1 MARTPKT
8 AHIKAQMAERARQE
22 EEARRKFGPH
32 ATAEGDS
39 STGDEEE
46 KAAEEKGDVAEEEE
60 EEDDEEE
67 EDAEDADEEEEDAD
81 EEGDGDEEVEE
92 DEEEGAQK
100 KKKKK
105 GATKGGQRQGKKR
118 TVSDVEDEDL
128 VHVLAF
134 KAQHDSWSLLDFSLQ
149 EYMDATRQKIVIAEV
164 INVARRTQTCVSR
177 SASVGF
183 LTQKFLSC
191 PPYQRKYICTHGWKE
206 RERSTGK
213 RTSHKLRRTEC
224 PFQMLAQV
232 VLRRD
237 GKLGIVMK
245 REVYSHNHP
254 ISDDIYRSYPAST
267 SSVYKYIRENS
278 NHRVSMDDV
287 RSMIRRMKT
296 QGKWLCCCVE
306 LSDDDAVAEMIL
318 NFNGESPANVA
329 SVHESQR
336 GDTDV
341 ISFTSGHMR
350 AMDMREI
357 DVIRK
362 KFPAARIL
370 LCHFHVIKWLHET
383 IKKSQTYGA
392 YEAEVLTQMKHTITN
407 MTYSR
412 TEEDYVRHR
421 DEFKSLASRNGRV
434 ELWEYFDK
442 NWNACREMCVVA
454 YRVDLPHFGNHTNN
468 RVESLFGKLKR
479 KLKGHLTMRASL
491 EVLLEYQRRKEEAY
505 RSKVGMP
512 GTLRDASYPEEL
524 NVALGMTTRWDNGAT
539 ITVQSEEN
547 EYLLEKEGWVCDCE
561 FSQTMKL
568 PCRHAMVYRKV
579 CGSPFIIPFS
589 SISPRWFGQNRISQQ
604 ELMEVENPFVA
615 KLYKGHPA
623 ASAGS
628 LSEAEKY
635 RRSQQTFG
643 RISSELVRCDD
654 TVFES
659 AMKQIDKWWYD
670 LRQGKFPLM
679 QADADFVDDSG
690 PDRVGASGS
699 GGNSISSDSHGGG
712 GGSPRT
718 GGTNARPSASGGEDA
733 AHEKGPDDD
742 EDEPPTQVTASAQES
757 VQPGKGSKV
766 RLTNKMRVGRPRLK
780 RAQMREKAALAL
792 KEYNNGMKLRAL
804 LRDKDV
810 TEVAATL
817 ELIKPGVRELSSFL
831 TTHETK
837 KKGDGKSI
845 QWMSDTEYIC
855 EVVHFRLPE
864 SVVEDALAKLRGGLA
879 KGEEIELDCDGG
891 VTRETEGYVAAI
903 EKNNVTVVV
912 PPRKKGK
919 MGKHILAPT
928 SLDEVASARLVKTD
942 DSMGGKRNKKR
953 LKKMASELL
962 AGPLEDEAYSDI
974 EVTEP
979 KQTDSDS
986 CGVFECRL
994 LWTCV
999 DSEVP
1004 SDVSPSGVTKLRWA
1018 MLHKITTMKR
1028 S

>member
-1 MARTPKT
+1 MARTPKM

-22 EEARRKFGPH
+22 EEARRKATSARTRSQRSQALQDAHDSRATQFGPH

-46 KAAEEKGDVAEEEE
+46 KAAEEEEDVAEEEE

-67 EDAEDADEEEEDAD
+67 EDTEDADEEEEDAD
-81 EEGDGDEEVEE
+81 EEEDGDEEVEE

-105 GATKGGQRQGKKR
+105 GATKGGQRQGNKR

-134 KAQHDSWSLLDFSLQ
+134 KAQQDSWPLLDVSQQ

-164 INVARRTQTCVSR
+164 INVARRNADLRKQVRFRGLPDTEIPLV
-177 SASVGF
+177 
-183 LTQKFLSC
+183 
-191 PPYQRKYICTHGWKE
+191 PDEWDPYQRKYICTHGWKE

-213 RTSHKLRRTEC
+213 RMSHKLRRTEC

-254 ISDDIYRSYPAST
+254 VSDDIYRSYPG
-267 SSVYKYIRENS
+267 IRQ
-278 NHRVSMDDV
+278 VP
-287 RSMIRRMKT
+287 
-296 QGKWLCCCVE
+296 
-306 LSDDDAVAEMIL
+306 A
-318 NFNGESPANVA
+318 ESPLMPGI
-329 SVHESQR
+329 E
-336 GDTDV
+336 
-341 ISFTSGHMR
+341 
-350 AMDMREI
+350 
-357 DVIRK
+357 
-362 KFPAARIL
+362 L
-370 LCHFHVIKWLHET
+370 LWLHET

-442 NWNACREMCVVA
+442 NWNACREMWVMA

-505 RSKVGMP
+505 RSKRR
-512 GTLRDASYPEEL
+512 LIPEEL
-524 NVALGMTTRWDNGAT
+524 NVALGMTTRWVAAALKTQFDIATNPGVVDTYAFKDNGAT

-568 PCRHAMVYRKV
+568 P
-579 CGSPFIIPFS
+579 
-589 SISPRWFGQNRISQQ
+589 WFGQNRISQQ
-604 ELMEVENPFVA
+604 DLMEVENPFVA
-615 KLYKGHPA
+615 KLYKGHSA

-635 RRSQQTFG
+635 RRSQQAFG

-670 LRQGKFPLM
+670 LRQGKFPLV

-690 PDRVGASGS
+690 PDRVGASGD
-699 GGNSISSDSHGGG
+699 GGNSISSDSHGG
-712 GGSPRT
+712 
-718 GGTNARPSASGGEDA
+718 GGEDA

-766 RLTNKMRVGRPRLK
+766 RLTNKRRVGRPRLN

-817 ELIKPGVRELSSFL
+817 ELIKPGVRELRSFL

-845 QWMSDTEYIC
+845 QWMSYTEYIC
-855 EVVHFRLPE
+855 EVVRFRLPE

-879 KGEEIELDCDGG
+879 KGEEIELDSDGG

-903 EKNNVTVVV
+903 EKNNVTVMV
-912 PPRKKGK
+912 PPLKKGK

-928 SLDEVASARLVKTD
+928 SLGEIASGIEAHAFVFMPWTVKRGY

-979 KQTDSDS
+979 KQTDGDS
-986 CGVFECRL
+986 CGVFACRL

-999 DSEVP
+999 DSEEP

>member
-22 EEARRKFGPH
+22 EEARRKVTSARTRSQRSQALQDVRDSRATQFGPH

-46 KAAEEKGDVAEEEE
+46 KAAEEEEDVAEEEE

-67 EDAEDADEEEEDAD
+67 EDAEDADEEGEDAD
-81 EEGDGDEEVEE
+81 EEEDGDEE
-92 DEEEGAQK
+92 K
-100 KKKKK
+100 KKKKA
-105 GATKGGQRQGKKR
+105 ATKGGQRQGKKR
-118 TVSDVEDEDL
+118 TVSNVEDEDL

-134 KAQHDSWSLLDFSLQ
+134 KAQHDSWPLLDVSLQ
-149 EYMDATRQKIVIAEV
+149 EYMDATRQKIVIEEV
-164 INVARRTQTCVSR
+164 INVARRNADLRKQVRFRGLPDTEIPLV
-177 SASVGF
+177 
-183 LTQKFLSC
+183 
-191 PPYQRKYICTHGWKE
+191 PDEWEPYQRKYICTHGWKE

-224 PFQMLAQV
+224 PFQMLAQI

-254 ISDDIYRSYPAST
+254 ISDDIYRSYPG
-267 SSVYKYIRENS
+267 IRQ
-278 NHRVSMDDV
+278 VP
-287 RSMIRRMKT
+287 
-296 QGKWLCCCVE
+296 
-306 LSDDDAVAEMIL
+306 A
-318 NFNGESPANVA
+318 ESPLMPGI
-329 SVHESQR
+329 E
-336 GDTDV
+336 
-341 ISFTSGHMR
+341 
-350 AMDMREI
+350 
-357 DVIRK
+357 
-362 KFPAARIL
+362 L
-370 LCHFHVIKWLHET
+370 LWLHET

-442 NWNACREMCVVA
+442 NWNACQEMWVMA

-524 NVALGMTTRWDNGAT
+524 NVALGMTTRWVVAALKTQFDIATNPGVVDTYAFKDNGAT

-547 EYLLEKEGWVCDCE
+547 EYLLEKEGRVCDCE
-561 FSQTMKL
+561 FSQTTKL

-589 SISPRWFGQNRISQQ
+589 SISSRWFGQNRISQQ
-604 ELMEVENPFVA
+604 DLMEVENPFVA

-635 RRSQQTFG
+635 RRSQQAFG

-670 LRQGKFPLM
+670 LRQGKFPLV

-690 PDRVGASGS
+690 PDRVGASG
-699 GGNSISSDSHGGG
+699 GGANSISSDSHGGG
-712 GGSPRT
+712 GGSPGT
-718 GGTNARPSASGGEDA
+718 GGTNDRPSASGGEDA

-766 RLTNKMRVGRPRLK
+766 RLTNKRRVGRPRLN

-817 ELIKPGVRELSSFL
+817 ELIKPGVRELSS
-831 TTHETK
+831 
-837 KKGDGKSI
+837 
-845 QWMSDTEYIC
+845 
-855 EVVHFRLPE
+855 VVRFRLPE

-879 KGEEIELDCDGG
+879 KGEEIELDSDGG
-891 VTRETEGYVAAI
+891 VTRETEGYVVAI
-903 EKNNVTVVV
+903 E
-912 PPRKKGK
+912 KKGK

-928 SLDEVASARLVKTD
+928 SLDEVASGIEAHAFVFMPVNFGGVHWGYIVVNREARLVKTY

-979 KQTDSDS
+979 KQTDGDS
-986 CGVFECRL
+986 CGVFACRL